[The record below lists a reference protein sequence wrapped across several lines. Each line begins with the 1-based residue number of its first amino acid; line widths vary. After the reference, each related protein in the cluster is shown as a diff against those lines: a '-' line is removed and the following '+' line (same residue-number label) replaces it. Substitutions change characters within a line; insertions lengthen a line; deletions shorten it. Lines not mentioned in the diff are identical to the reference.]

1 MKKLNLLPRITIEK
15 REGIKKLLAFC
26 VERYKVMNS
35 PIGKQMYH
43 IHKEFLAELLKKQ
56 FYDENDKRQYN
67 EIRDL
72 YILNKKRENE

>member
-1 MKKLNLLPRITIEK
+1 MSNRLPRITVEK
-15 REGIKKLLAFC
+15 REGIKKLLEFC

-43 IHKEFLAELLKKQ
+43 IHKEFLAELQKKQ
-56 FYDENDKRQYN
+56 FYDENDKRHYN
-67 EIRDL
+67 EIRQL

>member
-1 MKKLNLLPRITIEK
+1 MSNRLPRITVEK
-15 REGIKKLLAFC
+15 REGIKKLLEFC
-26 VERYKVMNS
+26 VERYKAMKS

-43 IHKEFLAELLKKQ
+43 IHKEFLAELQKKQ

-72 YILNKKRENE
+72 YLLNKKRDNE